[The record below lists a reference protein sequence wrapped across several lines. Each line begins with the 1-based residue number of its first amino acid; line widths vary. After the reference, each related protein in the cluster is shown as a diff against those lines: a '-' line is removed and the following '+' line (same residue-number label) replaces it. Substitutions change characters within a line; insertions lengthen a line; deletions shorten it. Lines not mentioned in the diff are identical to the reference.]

1 MAKESLLGI
10 LAKELGYKDPKELKQ
25 RIESGG
31 DFSSN
36 LKSRVESG
44 EGLMSAIGE
53 STKGRIQDIKETFS
67 AKGLKRFGRKAYM
80 SAFSGDDILSSY
92 MRGRIQKK
100 VEKVDAARDVI
111 ADTKEISG
119 VKQESVSLDNISL
132 KLVTQNSM
140 ALPGIARD
148 MNVLRQNMQKLV
160 KIWGD
165 KDTNVA
171 TGADA
176 HMLKESER
184 SKKLE
189 VMSEEE
195 RKKDISFFEEQ
206 DKKEAELEAGR
217 GKKEGATV
225 VQAGDQPEKKEGF
238 LDNIIAM
245 FSNGFMNGIKSL
257 FSVKNL
263 LTVLKRVFLPLV
275 IIGTLF
281 SGIMDGFKKYK
292 ETGSFSEAIVAG
304 LGGML
309 SFLTFGLFGEDTL
322 KNLWDKVSGFFE
334 PVMSTITGIF
344 KGIKDF
350 FKKMFGGTVDVEDTD
365 PKVDATKPAM
375 PDTKSFVPR
384 KETKTEPPKTEAAP
398 TPPAPAPTPTSP
410 TPAAKTPATTPTP
423 TAAPAKS
430 KAALEVEA
438 EKNYQNYEVT
448 LAELKD
454 YYLDKRDEKNKM
466 MEKLMSD
473 PRYPEGV
480 IDDPSS
486 PEYPKELKAIDE
498 KYDKLIAVAKKT
510 VEDYKNKPGV
520 KEYIKKIEAKSKDK
534 FFDEDDIEDELGDKK
549 LTTKVSG
556 SKFTT
561 TQTETVSGGGST
573 TSKRVLSEDAK
584 KAQEELKKLDD
595 RQAEERKKV
604 VDKLKSEGKIT
615 GRFAKSSDFQN
626 IDELKNLKSKQDA
639 ERSSLVQRIDS
650 GTSMQ
655 TTSTPGAAPS
665 GGGGGSVSAAP
676 SESAKAPSAIS
687 AQPPTSGSELSS
699 ASSQIAEGQRMESAA
714 DTGSVVNSPITNNSS
729 SKAGK
734 QPKQKSSNVYNEDL
748 TALLVGT

>member
-1 MAKESLLGI
+1 MAKESILGV

-25 RIESGG
+25 RIGSGG

-44 EGLMSAIGE
+44 EGLLSSIAE
-53 STKGRIQDIKETFS
+53 STKGRIKDIRETFS
-67 AKGLKRFGRKAYM
+67 AKGLKRIGRKAYM
-80 SAFSGDDILSSY
+80 SAFGGDDILSSY
-92 MRGRIQKK
+92 MRGRIQN
-100 VEKVDAARDVI
+100 KVDKIDATKNVI

-119 VKQESVSLDNISL
+119 VQQESVSLDNISL

-140 ALPGIARD
+140 TLPGIARD
-148 MNVLRQNMQKLV
+148 MNVMRQNMQKLV

-184 SKKLE
+184 AKKLE

-263 LTVLKRVFLPLV
+263 LTVVKRVFLPLV

-281 SGIMDGFKKYK
+281 SGIMDGFKRYK

-304 LGGML
+304 LGGMF
-309 SFLTFGLFGEDTL
+309 SFLTVGLVNEDTL

-365 PKVDATKPAM
+365 PKADATKPAM
-375 PDTKSFVPR
+375 PDTKSFTPG

-410 TPAAKTPATTPTP
+410 TPVAKTPATTPTA
-423 TAAPAKS
+423 TPAKS
-430 KAALEVEA
+430 KAVLEVEA

-454 YYLDKRDEKNKM
+454 YYLDKRDEKNQM
-466 MEKLMSD
+466 MQKLMSD
-473 PRYPEGV
+473 PRYPDGV

-549 LTTKVSG
+549 LTTKVAG

-573 TSKRVLSEDAK
+573 INKRVLSEDAK

-626 IDELKNLKSKQDA
+626 IDELKNLKAKQDA
-639 ERSSLVQRIDS
+639 ERANLVQRIDS

-714 DTGSVVNSPITNNSS
+714 DIGSVVNSPITNNSS
-729 SKAGK
+729 SSAGK